1 MVDFSLTLEMTPT
14 CHSDSFCNS
23 ERSEESQGL
32 RSASGDG
39 VMI

>member
-14 CHSDSFCNS
+14 CHS

-39 VMI
+39 VTI